1 MAVFVNWRRASH
13 FGYNRAVRLHVLTAS
28 LLCALAACGRGNPG
42 NGSNPGAGGAD
53 SAGGPVAVVRLQP
66 SATDAPPADVDVPGA
81 SAQVQFRLSGIDRAA
96 GELTAEIERVGA
108 DQIRRWPVVDAPA
121 DPDGLKHAVVVPI
134 YEARP
139 GEYVLTVWAS
149 DVEIVRRYRYRVTA
163 AAK

>member
-1 MAVFVNWRRASH
+1 M
-13 FGYNRAVRLHVLTAS
+13 AS

-42 NGSNPGAGGAD
+42 PGAEPGAGGA
-53 SAGGPVAVVRLQP
+53 AGGPVAVVRLQP
-66 SATDAPPADVDVPGA
+66 SAADAPPADVAVPAA

-96 GELTAEIERVGA
+96 AELTAEVERVGA

-134 YEARP
+134 YEAGP

-149 DVEIVRRYRYRVTA
+149 DVEIVCRYRYRVTA